1 MFSPPTTLNCAGTL
15 LSLET
20 PLIMGILNVT
30 PDSFYDG
37 GRYQK
42 LDAALRQA
50 EKMLSE
56 GASILDIGGA
66 SSRPGAIHVSAEE
79 EIRRTLPVIET
90 IKKEFPESVLS
101 IDTYQSAVAR
111 AAVEAG
117 AGIVN
122 DISGGSFEENFLAT
136 VADLRVPYVLM
147 HLNGEPKTMQQ
158 NPHYEDLMLE
168 ITDYFIQ
175 KIGLLR
181 QHGVIDILLD
191 PGFGFGKTIEHNYQL
206 LQQLDT
212 FNFLELP
219 FLIGLS
225 RKSMIYKLLD
235 RKPEEVLA
243 ATSALH
249 LVALQKGAKL
259 LRVHDV
265 REAMDVVKVWESLGG
280 SF

>member
-1 MFSPPTTLNCAGTL
+1 MFLPPTTLNCAGTL

-37 GRYQK
+37 GRHQT
-42 LDAALRQA
+42 LDNALRQA

-66 SSRPGAIHVSAEE
+66 SSRPGAKYVSEEE

-90 IKKEFPESVLS
+90 IKKEFPDAVLS
-101 IDTYQSAVAR
+101 IDTYQSAVAC

-117 AGIVN
+117 AGMVN
-122 DISGGSFEENFLAT
+122 DISGGSLDEHFLAT
-136 VADLRVPYVLM
+136 VASLRVPYVLM
-147 HLNGEPKTMQQ
+147 HLKGEPKTMQQ

-181 QHGVIDILLD
+181 QYGIVDILLD

-206 LQQLDT
+206 LQQLHT
-212 FNFLELP
+212 FDFLELP

-225 RKSMIYKLLD
+225 RKSMIYKLLN
-235 RKPEEVLA
+235 RQPEEVLS

-249 LVALQKGAKL
+249 LVALQKGVKI

-265 REAMDVVKVWESLGG
+265 REAIDVVKIWTK
-280 SF
+280 FKY

>member
-20 PLIMGILNVT
+20 PLVMGILNVT

-37 GRYQK
+37 GRYQT
-42 LDAALRQA
+42 LDTALLQA
-50 EKMLSE
+50 EKMLRE

-66 SSRPGAIHVSAEE
+66 SSRPGARYVSAEE

-90 IKKEFPESVLS
+90 IKKEFPDAVLS
-101 IDTYQSAVAR
+101 IDTYQSTVAR

-117 AGIVN
+117 VGMVN
-122 DISGGSFEENFLAT
+122 DISGGSFEENFIAT
-136 VADLRVPYVLM
+136 IASLRVPYVLM
-147 HLNGEPKTMQQ
+147 HLKGTLQTMQQ
-158 NPHYEDLMLE
+158 NPHYDDLMLE
-168 ITDYFIQ
+168 ITDYFIR

-206 LQQLDT
+206 LQQLNGFD
-212 FNFLELP
+212 FLELP

-225 RKSMIYKLLD
+225 RKSMIYKLLGHQPD
-235 RKPEEVLA
+235 EVLS

-249 LVALQKGAKL
+249 LVALQKGAKI

-265 REAMDVVKVWESLGG
+265 REAMDVVKVWKQLG
-280 SF
+280 